1 MEARP
6 VGVSVGSQESTR
18 AAKKPS
24 GWTVDDIAVQ
34 LRGSVP
40 PATPRPSPE
49 LLSCGS

>member
-34 LRGSVP
+34 LRGPAP

-49 LLSCGS
+49 LLNCGS